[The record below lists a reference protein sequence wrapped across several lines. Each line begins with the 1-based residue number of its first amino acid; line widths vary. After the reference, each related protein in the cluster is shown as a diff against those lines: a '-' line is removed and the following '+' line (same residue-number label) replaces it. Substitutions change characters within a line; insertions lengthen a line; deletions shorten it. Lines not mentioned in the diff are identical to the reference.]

1 MKCWYCGK
9 EADYVRPTAYTE
21 VGTKGAHF
29 MRKDYSK
36 YRSYCVECKRKHD
49 EEIKSDKESYAILKK
64 KVMFERALEL
74 LETQGCEMAKIR
86 NSAIMTQKYLYTHID
101 KFDSADEIIAAI
113 ILISRGVKI
122 QPQAKVGKYQVD
134 FLLPDLEVVL
144 EVDGYMHKTRKKYDS
159 LRDAEIRQELG
170 EEWEVVRI
178 STKVLETN
186 AIKIIEAIP
195 TLKEVAELYR

>member
-9 EADYVRPTAYTE
+9 DADYVRPTSYTQA
-21 VGTKGAHF
+21 GKKGMHYKV
-29 MRKDYSK
+29 KDFSN

-49 EEIKSDKESYAILKK
+49 EEIKSDREKHAILKK

-74 LETQGCEMAKIR
+74 LEIQGCEMAKIR
-86 NSAIMTQKYLYTHID
+86 NSAIMTQKYLYANID

-122 QPQAKVGKYQVD
+122 QPQARVGRYQVD
-134 FLLPDLEVVL
+134 LLLPDLKVAL
-144 EVDGYMHKTRKKYDS
+144 EVDGHTHRTRKKQDS
-159 LRDAEIRQELG
+159 VRDSEIRETLG
-170 EEWEVVRI
+170 EGWEVVRI
-178 STKVLETN
+178 STNSLETK

-195 TLKEVAELYR
+195 TLKEVARLSR